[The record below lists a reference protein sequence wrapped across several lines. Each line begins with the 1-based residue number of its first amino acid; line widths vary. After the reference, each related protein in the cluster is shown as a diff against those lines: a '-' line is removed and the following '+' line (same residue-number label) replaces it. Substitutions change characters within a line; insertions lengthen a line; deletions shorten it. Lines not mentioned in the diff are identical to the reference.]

1 MVTPTD
7 FSLITR
13 LEFSA
18 VPLPFDG
25 SIDVFSPQVEE
36 LLGPIAVR
44 ARAEVEMTQF
54 SARGIRRST
63 LAAALDD
70 DATTRE
76 QRVRIFVLM
85 LLSGTFSPDRGS
97 RALLY
102 YLPDVRDLQRIGT
115 YDWASLAYTDF
126 VRAVRDS
133 YRHRSFRTN
142 VALSFFWNVVEVNII
157 PYKV

>member
-1 MVTPTD
+1 MVASSGGHHVVRALVEFFWDTTNTFHFPWGEMMVTPTD
-7 FSLITR
+7 FSLITG
-13 LEFSA
+13 LEFTS

-25 SIDVFSPQVEE
+25 SIDVFSPEVEE

-44 ARAEVEMTQF
+44 ARAEVETTQF

-85 LLSGTFSPDRGS
+85 LFSRTFSLTRVVGHFFTTFLLSVISSGS
-97 RALLY
+97 GLMTGPAWPML
-102 YLPDVRDLQRIGT
+102 T
-115 YDWASLAYTDF
+115 SF
-126 VRAVRDS
+126 VR
-133 YRHRSFRTN
+133 
-142 VALSFFWNVVEVNII
+142 
-157 PYKV
+157 

>member
-1 MVTPTD
+1 MMVTPTN
-7 FSLITR
+7 FSLITG
-13 LEFSA
+13 LEFSS
-18 VPLPFDG
+18 VSLPFDG

-44 ARAEVEMTQF
+44 ARAEVETTQF

-85 LLSGTFSPDRGS
+85 LLSGTFSPDKGS

-102 YLPDVRDLQRIGT
+102 YLPAVRDLQRIGT
-115 YDWASLAYTDF
+115 YDWASLAYADF
-126 VRAVRDS
+126 VRAMRDS
-133 YRHRSFRTN
+133 CRRWSFRTN
-142 VALSFFWNVVEVNII
+142 VALSAFWKVVEVNI
-157 PYKV
+157 YSL